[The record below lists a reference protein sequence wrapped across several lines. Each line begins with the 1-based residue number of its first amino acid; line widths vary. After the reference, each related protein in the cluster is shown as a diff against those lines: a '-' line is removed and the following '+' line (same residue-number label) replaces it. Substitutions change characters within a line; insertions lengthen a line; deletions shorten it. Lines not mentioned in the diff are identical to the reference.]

1 MARIKYEL
9 PIEHRLV
16 RSAITRAIVCGACG
30 KVCVSY
36 ESQVE
41 PCPKLSVRAA

>member
-1 MARIKYEL
+1 MPKYDLEIDHQL
-9 PIEHRLV
+9 MK
-16 RSAITRAIVCGACG
+16 SAVTGAIVCRACG

-41 PCPKLSVRAA
+41 PCPKLSIR